1 MNERPAREALARFV
15 RFWFW
20 TCCVHSWTLTYGNEP
35 RFRVCTRCRCVAV
48 SRKIAIGWRLLRRK
62 DRSLVYWYGPHRPSG
77 EAFEQHGQHLGH
89 VDDGGGWAVVARNER
104 KIAEALS

>member
-1 MNERPAREALARFV
+1 MNERPARAALARFV
-15 RFWFW
+15 FWSR
-20 TCCVHSWTLTYGNEP
+20 CVHSWTLTYGNEP

-48 SRKIAIGWRLLRRK
+48 SRKIGWRLLRRK

-77 EAFEQHGQHLGH
+77 EAFEHGQHLGH
-89 VDDGGGWAVVARNER
+89 VDDGGWAVVARNER